1 MSTTSRSRKGA
12 VVKICAPVSA
22 FPTGKMLKGVFPA
35 AGSLH
40 NLVKILFVSIFE
52 FFKENILLSH
62 MDKPSK
68 KLFLLDAYALI
79 YRAHFA
85 FTKTPRIN
93 SKGHNTSVPFGFSN
107 TLLEVIQK
115 QKPTH
120 IGVAFDTTAKTF
132 RDDIYSEYK
141 STRQETPEDI
151 RYGIPICKEIIRGFN
166 IPILELDGFE
176 ADDIIGTLAAHACTQ
191 GFEVFMMTPDKDF
204 GQLVN
209 DCVYLYKPAYMGNA
223 VDVLGVKEVCEKWG
237 IDNVTQVRDMLGLQG
252 DTSDN
257 IPGVPGIGPKTA
269 AVLLKKYGSVENIV
283 AHASELKGKQKELFE
298 KYGEQAI
305 LSKQLATIITDV
317 PVVFNEE
324 ELRYSGPNVDKLKPI
339 FDELEFKGIAARAF
353 GETSNAPLP
362 PPRENAQLSMF
373 GKPAAAE
380 TEKKI
385 FDAEKTRYFLADL
398 PELRR
403 ALVEKLSQQEVF
415 SIETISDDATNFN
428 YRLKGLAFSFAANE
442 AHFVPV
448 NHAEE
453 AEYIAREFKPVLE
466 KETIGKVGHNLKS
479 TMLLLKKYEV
489 ELCGPLFDLML
500 AHYLIEP
507 EASHSLQVL
516 CSQYLN
522 YELLAD
528 PDSKQKNQVCERVD
542 KILQLKEAV
551 EKDLEARTHTR
562 LMREIEMPLAK
573 VLASMEYEGVKV
585 DVKALNKMSEE
596 LKIEI
601 DRVQKE
607 IYAICDAEFNIGSP
621 KQLGE
626 VLFDKMKL
634 IDKPKKT
641 KTGQFATGEDV
652 LMGLSAEHEIARK
665 ILDFREYDKLRST
678 YVEALPKM
686 ISQYDGRI
694 HTDYRQAWAVTGR
707 LSSNNPNLQ
716 NIPIRTEKGRLIR
729 KAFVARN
736 ADYLFMSADY
746 SQIELRIAASFAK
759 DETMIDAFR
768 TKRDIHTTTAAKVF
782 KVPLEEVTADMRRKA
797 KEVNFGILYGSTAFG
812 LAQNLRI
819 ARGEAVEIIKAYFH
833 EFSAI
838 KRYMDNAINTA
849 REKEYVETLMGRRRY
864 LRDINSRNVS
874 TRGFAERN
882 AINAPIQGTAADI
895 IKIAMVNIHHW
906 LVNEKL
912 KTRMTMQVHDELVFD
927 VHKEEVDHV
936 KENISRLMCQAVQL
950 EVPMEVEVGV
960 GENWLDAH

>member
-1 MSTTSRSRKGA
+1 M
-12 VVKICAPVSA
+12 VE
-22 FPTGKMLKGVFPA
+22 F
-35 AGSLH
+35 
-40 NLVKILFVSIFE
+40 FE
-52 FFKENILLSH
+52 FFKGNILLSH

-93 SKGHNTSVPFGFSN
+93 SKGINTSVPFGFTN
-107 TLLEVIQK
+107 TLMEVIQK

-120 IGVAFDTTAKTF
+120 IGVAFDTAAKTF
-132 RDDIYSEYK
+132 RDDIFSEYK
-141 STRQETPEDI
+141 ATRQETPEDI
-151 RYGIPICKEIIRGFN
+151 RYSIPKCKEIIRGFN
-166 IPILELDGFE
+166 IPILELDGYE
-176 ADDIIGTLAAHACTQ
+176 ADDIIGTLAAQACKQ

-209 DCVYLYKPAYMGNA
+209 DCVFLYKPAYMGNA
-223 VDVLGVKEVCEKWG
+223 VDVLGVKEVCEKWD
-237 IDNVTQVRDMLGLQG
+237 IENVTQVTDMLGLQG

-269 AVLLKKYGSVENIV
+269 AVLLKQYGSVENIV
-283 AHASELKGKQKELFE
+283 SHAGELKGKQKELFQ

-305 LSKQLATIITDV
+305 LSKRLATIIIDV
-317 PVVFNEE
+317 PVAFDEE
-324 ELRYSGPNVDKLKPI
+324 ELRYSGPNVEKLKPI

-353 GETSNAPLP
+353 GEPSSANATAPKLSQ
-362 PPRENAQLSMF
+362 NAQLSMF
-373 GKPAAAE
+373 GKTPALASPV
-380 TEKKI
+380 EKKNFNADKI
-385 FDAEKTRYFLADL
+385 RYFLADV
-398 PELRR
+398 PELRSS
-403 ALVEKLSQQEVF
+403 LVEKLGQQKLIA
-415 SIETISDDATNFN
+415 IETISDDAANFN
-428 YRLKGLAFSFAANE
+428 YQLKGIAFSFQENE

-448 NHAEE
+448 TSQEE
-453 AEYIAREFKPVLE
+453 AEQIAQEFKPVLE
-466 KETIGKVGHNLKS
+466 KDTIAKVGHNLKGA
-479 TMLLLKKYEV
+479 MLLFNKYEV
-489 ELCGPLFDLML
+489 EVCGPLFDLML

-516 CSQYLN
+516 CSQYLD

-528 PDSKQKNQVCERVD
+528 PDSKQKNQVCERAD

-551 EKDLEARTHTR
+551 EKDLETRTHTK
-562 LMREIEMPLAK
+562 LMREIEMPLAR
-573 VLASMEYEGVKV
+573 VLASMEFEGVKV
-585 DVKALNKMSEE
+585 DVGALNKMSDE
-596 LKIEI
+596 LKVEIE
-601 DRVQKE
+601 RVQKE
-607 IYAICDAEFNIGSP
+607 IFKISGSEFNIGSP

-626 VLFDKMKL
+626 ILFDQMKL

-652 LMGLSAEHEIARK
+652 LQGLAAEHEIARK
-665 ILDFREYDKLRST
+665 ILDYREYEKLRST
-678 YVEALPKM
+678 YVDALPKM

-736 ADYLFMSADY
+736 EDYLFMSADY
-746 SQIELRIAASFAK
+746 SQIELRIAASFAM
-759 DETMIDAFR
+759 DETMIEAFR

-812 LAQNLRI
+812 LSQNLRI
-819 ARGEAVEIIKAYFH
+819 PRGEAVEIIKAYFH

-895 IKIAMVNIHHW
+895 IKIAMVNIHNW
-906 LVNEKL
+906 LVKQKL

-927 VHKEEVDHV
+927 VHKKEVELV
-936 KENISRLMCQAVQL
+936 KENITRLMCQAVKL

>member
-1 MSTTSRSRKGA
+1 
-12 VVKICAPVSA
+12 
-22 FPTGKMLKGVFPA
+22 
-35 AGSLH
+35 
-40 NLVKILFVSIFE
+40 
-52 FFKENILLSH
+52 

-132 RDDIYSEYK
+132 RDEIYTEYK

-151 RYGIPICKEIIRGFN
+151 RYGIPICKDIIRGFN
-166 IPILELDGFE
+166 IPILELDGYE
-176 ADDIIGTLAAHACTQ
+176 ADDIIGTLAAQACKQ

-223 VDVLGVKEVCEKWG
+223 VDVLGVKEVCEKWD
-237 IDNVTQVRDMLGLQG
+237 IQEVAQVRDMLGLQG

-257 IPGVPGIGPKTA
+257 IPGVPGVGPKTA
-269 AVLLKKYGSVENIV
+269 AVLLKQYGTVENIV
-283 AHASELKGKQKELFE
+283 AHANELKGKQKELFQ
-298 KYGEQAI
+298 KFGEQAI
-305 LSKQLATIITDV
+305 LSKKLATIITDV
-317 PVVFNEE
+317 PVEFDEE
-324 ELRYSGPNVDKLKPI
+324 ALRYKGPNVEKLKPI
-339 FDELEFKGIAARAF
+339 FDELEFKGIASRAF
-353 GETSNAPLP
+353 GETSSVPAPP
-362 PPRENAQLSMF
+362 IKQDPQLSMF
-373 GKPAAAE
+373 GKPAPAPV
-380 TEKKI
+380 
-385 FDAEKTRYFLADL
+385 AEKQNFDSEKVKYYMVDL

-403 ALVEKLSQQEVF
+403 ALVEKLLQQKTI
-415 SIETISDDATNFN
+415 SLETITDDATNFN
-428 YRLKGLAFSFAANE
+428 YQLKGIAFSFIENE
-442 AHFVPV
+442 AHFIPV
-448 NHAEE
+448 TNAEE
-453 AEYIAREFKPVLE
+453 AEHIAAEFKPVFE
-466 KETIGKVGHNLKS
+466 NPDIAKVGHNLKG
-479 TMLLLKKYEV
+479 TMLVLKKYDV
-489 ELCGPLFDLML
+489 DLCGALFDVML

-516 CSQYLN
+516 CSQYLD

-528 PDSKQKNQVCERVD
+528 PDSKQKNQVCERTD
-542 KILQLKEAV
+542 KILQLKDPV
-551 EKDLEARTHTR
+551 EKDLESRTHTK
-562 LMREIEMPLAK
+562 LMRDIEMPLAK
-573 VLASMEYEGVKV
+573 VLASMEFEGVKV
-585 DVKALNKMSEE
+585 DVSALNKMSDE
-596 LKIEI
+596 LKVEI
-601 DRVQKE
+601 DRVQKD
-607 IYAICDAEFNIGSP
+607 IFGISGVEFNIGSP

-626 VLFDKMKL
+626 VLFDQMKL

-652 LMGLSAEHEIARK
+652 LQGLAAEHEIARK
-665 ILDFREYDKLRST
+665 ILDYREYDKLRST
-678 YVEALPKM
+678 YVDALPKM

-746 SQIELRIAASFAK
+746 SQIELRIAASFAQ

-782 KVPLEEVTADMRRKA
+782 KVALEEVTPDMRRKA

-812 LAQNLRI
+812 LSQNLRI
-819 ARGEAVEIIKAYFH
+819 PRGEALEIIKAYFQ

-895 IKIAMVNIHHW
+895 IKIAMVNIHNF
-906 LVNEKL
+906 LVKEKL

-927 VHKEEVDHV
+927 VHKDEVEIV
-936 KENISRLMCQAVQL
+936 KDNITRLMCQAVQL

>member
-1 MSTTSRSRKGA
+1 
-12 VVKICAPVSA
+12 
-22 FPTGKMLKGVFPA
+22 
-35 AGSLH
+35 
-40 NLVKILFVSIFE
+40 
-52 FFKENILLSH
+52 
-62 MDKPSK
+62 MDKPGK

-93 SKGHNTSVPFGFSN
+93 SKGVNTSVPFGFTN
-107 TLLEVIQK
+107 TLLEVIHK

-120 IGVAFDTTAKTF
+120 IGVAFDTAAKTF

-151 RYGIPICKEIIRGFN
+151 RYGVPKCKEIIQGFN
-166 IPILELDGFE
+166 IPILELDGYE
-176 ADDIIGTLAAHACTQ
+176 ADDVIGTLAAQACQQ

-209 DCVYLYKPAYMGNA
+209 DCVFLYKPAYMGNA
-223 VDVLGVKEVCEKWG
+223 VDVLGVKEVCEKWD
-237 IDNVTQVRDMLGLQG
+237 IEHVNQVTDMLGLQG

-283 AHASELKGKQKELFE
+283 AHATELKGKQKDLFE

-305 LSKQLATIITDV
+305 LSKKLATIITDV
-317 PVVFNEE
+317 PVAFDEDK
-324 ELRYSGPNVDKLKPI
+324 LRYSGPNVGKLKPI
-339 FDELEFKGIAARAF
+339 FDDLEFKGIAARAF
-353 GETSNAPLP
+353 GDSPSPVPQNP
-362 PPRENAQLSMF
+362 QLSMF
-373 GKPAAAE
+373 GKQASAPSG
-380 TEKKI
+380 EKKS
-385 FDAEKTRYFLADL
+385 FSAEESRYFLADL

-403 ALVEKLSQQEVF
+403 ALAEKLNQQKLF
-415 SIETISDDATNFN
+415 SVETISDDAPNFN
-428 YRLKGLAFSFAANE
+428 YRLKGIAFSFETGE

-448 NHAEE
+448 TNREE
-453 AEYIAREFKPVLE
+453 AQQVAHDFKSVLE
-466 KETIGKVGHNLKS
+466 NDTIAKAGHNLKS
-479 TMLLLKKYEV
+479 TMLLLKKYSV
-489 ELCGPLFDLML
+489 ELQGPLFDLML

-522 YELLAD
+522 YDLLAD
-528 PDSKQKNQVCERVD
+528 PDSKQKNQVCERAD
-542 KILQLKEAV
+542 KILQLKTPV
-551 EKDLEARTHTR
+551 ENDLEIRTHTK
-562 LMREIEMPLAK
+562 LMRDIEMPLAK
-573 VLASMEYEGVKV
+573 VLASMEFEGVKV
-585 DVKALNKMSEE
+585 DVAALNKMSEE
-596 LKIEI
+596 LKVEIE
-601 DRVQKE
+601 RVQKE
-607 IYAICDAEFNIGSP
+607 IYGVCGVEFNIGSP

-626 VLFDKMKL
+626 VLFDQMKL
-634 IDKPKKT
+634 IEKPKKT
-641 KTGQFATGEDV
+641 KTGQFATGEDI
-652 LMGLSAEHEIARK
+652 LQGLAAEHEIARK
-665 ILDFREYDKLRST
+665 ILDYREYEKLRST
-678 YVEALPKM
+678 YVDALPKM

-759 DETMIDAFR
+759 DETMIEAFR
-768 TKRDIHTTTAAKVF
+768 TGRDIHTTTAAKVF
-782 KVPLEEVTADMRRKA
+782 KVPLDEVTPDMRRKA

-812 LAQNLRI
+812 LSQNLRI
-819 ARGEAVEIIKAYFH
+819 PRGEAVEIIKAYFH

-895 IKIAMVNIHHW
+895 IKIAMVNIYNW
-906 LVNEKL
+906 LTKEKL
-912 KTRMTMQVHDELVFD
+912 KTKMIMQVHDELVFD
-927 VHKEEVDHV
+927 VHKDEVDLV
-936 KENISRLMCQAVQL
+936 RDNIRRLMCGAVQL

-960 GENWLDAH
+960 GHNWLDAH

>member
-1 MSTTSRSRKGA
+1 
-12 VVKICAPVSA
+12 
-22 FPTGKMLKGVFPA
+22 
-35 AGSLH
+35 
-40 NLVKILFVSIFE
+40 
-52 FFKENILLSH
+52 
-62 MDKPSK
+62 MDKPLK

-132 RDDIYSEYK
+132 RDDIYTEYK

-176 ADDIIGTLAAHACTQ
+176 ADDIIGTLAAHACKQ

-223 VDVLGVKEVCEKWG
+223 VDVLGVKEVCEKWD
-237 IDNVTQVRDMLGLQG
+237 IEDVTQVRDMLGLQG

-269 AVLLKKYGSVENIV
+269 AVLLKQYGSVENIV
-283 AHASELKGKQKELFE
+283 AHADELKGKQKELFQ
-298 KYGEQAI
+298 KFGEQAI
-305 LSKQLATIITDV
+305 LSKKLATIITDV
-317 PVVFNEE
+317 PVEFDEE
-324 ELRYSGPNVDKLKPI
+324 ELRYKGPNVEKLKPI
-339 FDELEFKGIAARAF
+339 FDELEFKGIASRAF
-353 GETSNAPLP
+353 GETGNVAAPP
-362 PPRENAQLSMF
+362 VRQDPQLSMF
-373 GKPAAAE
+373 GKPAAAPA
-380 TEKKI
+380 
-385 FDAEKTRYFLADL
+385 AEKQNFDSGKVKYSMVDL

-403 ALVEKLSQQEVF
+403 ELVEKLNQQKIIAV
-415 SIETISDDATNFN
+415 ETITDDAANFN
-428 YRLKGLAFSFAANE
+428 YQLRGIAFSFCEND

-448 NHAEE
+448 GNAED
-453 AEYIAREFKPVLE
+453 AEQITKEFKPVFE
-466 KETIGKVGHNLKS
+466 NDAVAKVGHNLKA
-479 TMLLLKKYEV
+479 TMLLLKKYDV
-489 ELCGPLFDLML
+489 ELCGQLFDPML

-516 CSQYLN
+516 CSQYLD
-522 YELLAD
+522 YEMLAD
-528 PDSKQKNQVCERVD
+528 PDSKQKNQVCERAD
-542 KILQLKEAV
+542 KILQLKEVV
-551 EKDLEARTHTR
+551 EKDLESRTHTK
-562 LMREIEMPLAK
+562 LMKDIEMPLAK
-573 VLASMEYEGVKV
+573 VLASMEFEGVKV
-585 DVKALNKMSEE
+585 DVSALNKMSDE
-596 LKIEI
+596 LKVEIE
-601 DRVQKE
+601 RVQKE
-607 IYAICDAEFNIGSP
+607 IYEISGAEFNIGSP

-626 VLFDKMKL
+626 ILFDQMKL
-634 IDKPKKT
+634 IEKPKKT

-652 LMGLSAEHEIARK
+652 LQGLAAEHEIARK
-665 ILDFREYDKLRST
+665 ILDYREYDKLRST
-678 YVEALPKM
+678 YVDALPKM

-746 SQIELRIAASFAK
+746 SQIELRIAASFAQ
-759 DETMIDAFR
+759 DETMIEAFR

-782 KVPLEEVTADMRRKA
+782 KVPLEQVTPDMRRKA

-812 LAQNLRI
+812 LSQNLRI
-819 ARGEAVEIIKAYFH
+819 PRGEALDIIKAYFH

-864 LRDINSRNVS
+864 LRDINSRNAS

-895 IKIAMVNIHHW
+895 IKIAMVNIHNW
-906 LVNEKL
+906 LVKEKL
-912 KTRMTMQVHDELVFD
+912 RTRMTMQVHDELVFD
-927 VHKEEVDHV
+927 VHKDEVDIV
-936 KENISRLMCQAVQL
+936 RDNITQLMCQAVKL

>member
-1 MSTTSRSRKGA
+1 
-12 VVKICAPVSA
+12 
-22 FPTGKMLKGVFPA
+22 
-35 AGSLH
+35 
-40 NLVKILFVSIFE
+40 
-52 FFKENILLSH
+52 

-93 SKGHNTSVPFGFSN
+93 SKGHNTSVPFGFTN

-132 RDDIYSEYK
+132 RDEIYAEYK

-151 RYGIPICKEIIRGFN
+151 RYGIPICKDIIRGFN
-166 IPILELDGFE
+166 IPILELDGYE
-176 ADDIIGTLAAHACTQ
+176 ADDIIGTLAAHACKQ

-209 DCVYLYKPAYMGNA
+209 DCVYLYKPAYMGNV
-223 VDVLGVKEVCEKWG
+223 VDVLGVKEVCDKWD
-237 IDNVTQVRDMLGLQG
+237 ITDVRQVTDMLGLQG

-269 AVLLKKYGSVENIV
+269 AVLLKQYGSVENIV
-283 AHASELKGKQKELFE
+283 AHAADLKGKQKELFQ
-298 KYGEQAI
+298 KFGEQAI
-305 LSKQLATIITDV
+305 LSKKLATIITDV
-317 PVVFNEE
+317 PVEFSEE
-324 ELRYSGPNVDKLKPI
+324 ELFYKGPNIEKLKPI

-353 GETSNAPLP
+353 GETSATPAPP
-362 PPRENAQLSMF
+362 VRQESQLSMF
-373 GKPAAAE
+373 GKPASAPAAE
-380 TEKKI
+380 KQN
-385 FDAEKTRYFLADL
+385 FDSQKVKYFMVDL

-403 ALVEKLSQQEVF
+403 ALVEQLLQQKLISV
-415 SIETISDDATNFN
+415 ETISDDAANFN
-428 YRLKGLAFSFAANE
+428 YNLKGLAFSFQTDE

-448 NHAEE
+448 ANAED
-453 AEYIAREFKPVLE
+453 AEHIAQEFKPVLE
-466 KETIGKVGHNLKS
+466 NENIAKVGHNLKAA
-479 TMLLLKKYEV
+479 MLVLKKYDV
-489 ELCGPLFDLML
+489 DLSGPLFDVML

-516 CSQYLN
+516 CSQYLD
-522 YELLAD
+522 YDLLSD
-528 PDSKQKNQVCERVD
+528 PDSKQKNQVCERAD
-542 KILQLKEAV
+542 KVLQLKDPV
-551 EKDLEARTHTR
+551 EKDLESRTHTR

-585 DVKALNKMSEE
+585 DVAALNKMSEE

-601 DRVQKE
+601 ERVQKE
-607 IYAICDAEFNIGSP
+607 IYAICGVEFNIGSP

-626 VLFDKMKL
+626 ILFDKMKL
-634 IDKPKKT
+634 IEKPKKT

-652 LMGLSAEHEIARK
+652 LLGLASEHEIARK
-665 ILDFREYDKLRST
+665 ILDYREYDKLRST
-678 YVEALPKM
+678 YVDALPKM

-716 NIPIRTEKGRLIR
+716 NIPIRTEKGRAIR

-736 ADYLFMSADY
+736 ADFLFMSADY

-759 DETMIDAFR
+759 DETMIEAFR
-768 TKRDIHTTTAAKVF
+768 SKRDIHTTTAAKVF
-782 KVPLEEVTADMRRKA
+782 KVSLEEVTADMRRKA

-812 LAQNLRI
+812 LSQNLRI
-819 ARGEAVEIIKAYFH
+819 ARGEAMDIIKAYFQ

-838 KRYMDNAINTA
+838 KRYMDDSINTA
-849 REKEYVETLMGRRRY
+849 REREYVETLMGRRRY
-864 LRDINSRNVS
+864 LRDINSRNAS

-895 IKIAMVNIHHW
+895 IKIAMVNIHSW
-906 LVNEKL
+906 LLKEKL
-912 KTRMTMQVHDELVFD
+912 QTRMTMQVHDELVFD
-927 VHKEEVDHV
+927 VHKDEVDTV
-936 KENISRLMCQAVQL
+936 RDNITRLMCQAVQL